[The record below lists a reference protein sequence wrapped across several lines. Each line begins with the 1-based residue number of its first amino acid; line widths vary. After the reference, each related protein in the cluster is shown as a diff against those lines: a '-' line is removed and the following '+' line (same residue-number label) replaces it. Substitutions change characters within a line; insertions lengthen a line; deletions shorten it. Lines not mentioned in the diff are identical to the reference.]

1 MHHPSAPYSSAHR
14 RFRSASTA
22 TDSESG
28 TSNNPCAPR
37 AGLVLHPANR
47 ANAMYALIAAAV
59 MVPIASGLLFL
70 AVRLRRR
77 LRLLDAQADDPA
89 ATQ

>member
-1 MHHPSAPYSSAHR
+1 MNRIFSSIGMA
-14 RFRSASTA
+14 FCAIIGVLILFNA
-22 TDSESG
+22 C
-28 TSNNPCAPR
+28 TSLV
-37 AGLVLHPANR
+37 GLVLHPAGR
-47 ANAMYALIAAAV
+47 ANVTYTLIAAAV
-59 MVPIASGLLFL
+59 MIPIASGLLFL